1 MSTEQTR
8 SKSYLLAALL
18 VSVGLLLYVSFVTY
32 DHARKWTDLQEGLLD
47 GLAHSVL
54 YSIGYLLVFV
64 PQIYLTVFVTRHRL
78 RSVWLRSLLCLL
90 PTMAV
95 CGHSSVDWFTN
106 PISDRACFK
115 STMGFAMPD
124 SAKRVT
130 SERLGG
136 GISDRSHMYYFVADP
151 WEIKA
156 MCKYNSFEHG
166 VKGHHDHVDTPNSF
180 PTTQAWDRVRPFRRQ
195 DGLQVYTIRTDWEFT
210 QAIVTASSKPIREEP
225 YWFKPPRNQKIS
237 KKTSNRKGPTYLDPA
252 NKSPLELFPNSDQ
265 EQKQFD

>member
-8 SKSYLLAALL
+8 SKGYLFAALL
-18 VSVGLLLYVSFVTY
+18 VAVGLLLYVSVVTY
-32 DHARKWTDLQEGLLD
+32 DHARKWTDLQEGLLE
-47 GLAHSVL
+47 GLAHSAL
-54 YSIGYLLVFV
+54 YSVGYLFIFV
-64 PQIYLTVFVTRHRL
+64 PQIYLIVFATRDRL
-78 RSVWLRSLLCLL
+78 SSIWLRSLLCLL
-90 PTMAV
+90 PTLAV
-95 CGHSSVDWFTN
+95 CGYSSVDWFTN
-106 PISDRACFK
+106 PISDRDCFK

-136 GISDRSHMYYFVADP
+136 GMSDRSHMYYFVADP
-151 WEIKA
+151 WEIKH

>member
-8 SKSYLLAALL
+8 SKGYLFAALL
-18 VSVGLLLYVSFVTY
+18 VAVGLLLYVSFVTY
-32 DHARKWTDLQEGLLD
+32 DHARKWTALPEGLLD

-54 YSIGYLLVFV
+54 YSIGYLVVFV

-78 RSVWLRSLLCLL
+78 RSLLLRSLLCLL
-90 PTMAV
+90 PTLAV
-95 CGHSSVDWFTN
+95 CGYSSVDWFTN
-106 PISDRACFK
+106 PISDRDCFK
-115 STMGFAMPD
+115 STMGFAMPE
-124 SAKRVT
+124 SATKVK

-151 WEIKA
+151 YEIKA

-166 VKGHHDHVDTPNSF
+166 
-180 PTTQAWDRVRPFRRQ
+180 RQ